1 MGKIVDFCKAKKAK
15 LMGALTAGALALA
28 PVAGYCSETASTP
41 QLEINF
47 DVTQMFTWAQTI
59 ISAMMPVVYV
69 TMGLGL
75 GFLIIRS
82 FRSAFAG

>member
-1 MGKIVDFCKAKKAK
+1 MGKILDFCKAKKAK
-15 LMGALTAGALALA
+15 FMSGLTAGALALA
-28 PVAGYCSETASTP
+28 PVAGYCTEETVP

>member
-15 LMGALTAGALALA
+15 VMSALTVGALALA
-28 PVAGYCSETASTP
+28 PVAGYCTDETP

>member
-1 MGKIVDFCKAKKAK
+1 MGKIVDFCKAKQAK
-15 LMGALTAGALALA
+15 VMSALTVGALALA
-28 PVAGYCSETASTP
+28 PVAGYCTDGATP